1 MAGYSCDLN
10 LSLETI
16 DRIIRRSKALEPQ
29 MYLYT
34 GGEPMVRKAA
44 LIRLCAVHP
53 YGERLA
59 FTTTAR

>member
-1 MAGYSCDLN
+1 MN

>member
-1 MAGYSCDLN
+1 MN

-53 YGERLA
+53 CGERLA